1 VPSSGRKP
9 LPPILFLAAL
19 LLELA
24 LHFLLPVARLV
35 PPPWNLLGLIP
46 VLGGLAI
53 TVIADQQFKR
63 ARTPVNPF
71 ASPSSL
77 VTRGVFSFTR
87 NPMYLGMVAA
97 LVGVAVVLGT
107 LTPLGVPFLYAWIIW
122 QQFIRMEEVTLLHR
136 FGQPYSTYAER
147 VRRWL

>member
-1 VPSSGRKP
+1 MPSSGRKP
-9 LPPILFLAAL
+9 LPPLLFLAAL
-19 LLELA
+19 LLEIA
-24 LHFLLPVARLV
+24 LHFLIPVTHLV

-63 ARTPVNPF
+63 ARTPVHPF

-77 VTRGVFSFTR
+77 VTGGVFSFSR
-87 NPMYLGMVAA
+87 NPMYLGMVAV
-97 LVGVAVVLGT
+97 LVGVGLVLGT
-107 LTPLGVPFLYAWIIW
+107 LMPLGVPLVYAWIIW
-122 QQFIRMEEVTLLHR
+122 QQFIQIEEATLLLR
-136 FGQPYSTYAER
+136 FGHPYSTYAER